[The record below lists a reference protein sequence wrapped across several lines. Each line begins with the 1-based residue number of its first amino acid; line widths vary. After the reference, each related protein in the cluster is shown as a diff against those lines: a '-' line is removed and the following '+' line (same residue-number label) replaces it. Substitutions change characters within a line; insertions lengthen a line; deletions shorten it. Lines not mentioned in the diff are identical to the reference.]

1 MPKKKRAVSPAQ
13 AAGSGGGGGS
23 PLEPSK
29 LKVTELKEELENRGL
44 ETAGRKA
51 ELVARLEAA
60 LKAESGMRC

>member
-13 AAGSGGGGGS
+13 AAGGGGGGS

-60 LKAESGMRC
+60 LKAESGTRC